1 MHNLGAG
8 KSEKELVIKLST
20 EELSAN
26 QVRLLK
32 SINSL
37 LTHVL
42 TADEEGEFFEAS
54 AELMK
59 QVATVINQS
68 NFPTTHKGYDYGTQA
83 VEYSV
88 DFLSETLEEKSL
100 LNIDN

>member
-1 MHNLGAG
+1 MNNLGAT
-8 KSEKELVIKLST
+8 KSNQELVIKLST

-37 LTHVL
+37 MTHTL

-54 AELMK
+54 AQLMK
-59 QVATVINQS
+59 QVATLINQS
-68 NFPTTHKGYDYGTQA
+68 HYPKAHKSTDYGTQA
-83 VEYSV
+83 VEYAV
-88 DFLSETLEEKSL
+88 DFINETLEEKSL
-100 LNIDN
+100 HNVDN